1 MAHLEVDVVAAD
13 RRVWRGEARMVSAPA
28 ADGDM
33 GILPGHTPVLAVLR
47 RGKVRITTVDGGV
60 RLVQVD
66 EGFLSVNSDRVTVV
80 VHSASEIGTGSSRAG
95 GS

>member
-28 ADGDM
+28 AEGDM

-47 RGKVRITTVDGGV
+47 PGKVRITTVDGAV

-66 EGFLSVNSDRVTVV
+66 EGFLSVDSDRVTVV
-80 VHSASEIGTGSSRAG
+80 VHSASEIGTGSSQAG

>member
-1 MAHLEVDVVAAD
+1 VAHLEVDVVAAD

-28 ADGDM
+28 ADGEM

-47 RGKVRITTVDGGV
+47 PGKVRITTVDGAV

-66 EGFLSVNSDRVTVV
+66 EGFLSVDSDRVTVV
-80 VHSASEIGTGSSRAG
+80 VHSASEIGTGSSQAG

>member
-28 ADGDM
+28 ADGEM

-47 RGKVRITTVDGGV
+47 RGKVRITTVDGAV

-66 EGFLSVNSDRVTVV
+66 EGFLSVDSDRVTVV
-80 VHSASEIGTGSSRAG
+80 VHSASEIGTGSSQAG

>member
-1 MAHLEVDVVAAD
+1 VAHLEVDVVAAD

-28 ADGDM
+28 ADGEM

-47 RGKVRITTVDGGV
+47 RGKVRITTVDGAV

-66 EGFLSVNSDRVTVV
+66 EGFLSVDSDRVTVV
-80 VHSASEIGTGSSRAG
+80 VHSASEIGTGSSQAG